1 MSLLN
6 SVVEKL
12 LENKNRVIFDPHQ
25 KRAVMSIDAVV
36 LASYRGQAFQLL
48 FSKEFDAPLVWDG
61 EVHYNPEARGEE
73 LIPVVYI
80 CDEFQGLMAGG
91 YGRGGCGWKDVN
103 ELFTLLLVRVR
114 GGLEIL
120 EFAATR
126 PTYPILFDDC
136 LEVFDNR
143 PGFEDSNGL
152 FHHSRM
158 LIQLRPDNNG
168 LESLRFP
175 GRHHDSR
182 SGEKVTSGK
191 LETGNI
197 LMWSEL
203 NNSIHWVTRGVD
215 GIVRSLGSAGDAKD
229 YDAFLQWGRRFS
241 VKGWTVGDLIPMPY
255 SLPKAEPMKE
265 THPGDLDQALPA
277 LKGLMGRQSGTLEIP
292 LMNALMAAVDKHLPG
307 DSQRGMHR
315 AMENILNTNP
325 CELDVATL
333 SMLGAAHKIHLPPED
348 RSAEYEQL
356 AGDVILEYSAGKSG
370 PVIKALNEV
379 KLLIQAAFVKKSNSE
394 QK

>member
-12 LENKNRVIFDPHQ
+12 LENKNRVILDPHQ

-36 LASYRGQAFQLL
+36 LASFRGQAFQLL

-61 EVHYNPEARGEE
+61 EVHYNPEARSEE
-73 LIPVVYI
+73 LIPVVYV
-80 CDEFQGLMAGG
+80 CDEFHGLLNSG
-91 YGRGGCGWKDVN
+91 YGRAERGWKDAN
-103 ELFTLLLVRVR
+103 ELFTLLLTRVR

-168 LESLRFP
+168 LESLRFQA
-175 GRHHDSR
+175 RLHDSR
-182 SGEKVTSGK
+182 SGEKVSSGK

-197 LMWSEL
+197 LMWSQL

-215 GIVRSLGSAGDAKD
+215 GMVRSLGSAGDAKD

-255 SLPKAEPMKE
+255 SLPKASPREEPKVD
-265 THPGDLDQALPA
+265 PDL
-277 LKGLMGRQSGTLEIP
+277 G
-292 LMNALMAAVDKHLPG
+292 
-307 DSQRGMHR
+307 
-315 AMENILNTNP
+315 
-325 CELDVATL
+325 DVAIN
-333 SMLGAAHKIHLPPED
+333 AALQQLLNNAPATPAPATVVLLDAIFRKYFQPVKPVD

-356 AGDVILEYSAGKSG
+356 AGDTILEYSAGKSASI
-370 PVIKALNEV
+370 IKALNEV
-379 KLLIQAAFVKKSNSE
+379 KILITAAFVKKSNSE